1 MPNNKNI
8 TIRVFQSPAKY
19 VQGPTAIQ
27 DAPRYLKNLGKRAVL
42 ITDDLVQK
50 IAGESL
56 LQSLHDFEVN
66 RVQFG
71 GKATVEEVER
81 IKAICVE
88 YKTDFVIALG
98 GGQTIDVGKTV
109 SDGLGIECAVM
120 PTTASTDAPCSANAV
135 LYRPDGE
142 FDKYAFF
149 KKNPTLVIVDTSIVA
164 RAPARLLAAGM
175 GDALA
180 TNVEAKRARNS
191 PNFGGGMPALISTA
205 ICQKCE
211 EILFKHGKQ
220 AYEACKVNAMTPAL
234 EAVVEANTLHS
245 GLGFESGGLA
255 AAHAIH
261 DGLTSLAGLHHLLHG
276 EKVAFGIVCQLVLDN
291 AETAELDKYIGF
303 LLSIDLPVTFDMM
316 GIPDVTEPE
325 LRRVADIACAPG
337 ETIWNMESV
346 ITPDVVYQAILGAD
360 AAGREYCARAG
371 FKRISRNV
379 ETRPPVS
386 RSGTVNLIKDLNQLK
401 LSQGSKS

>member
-1 MPNNKNI
+1 MPNNKNV

-27 DAPRYLKNLGKRAVL
+27 DAPRYLQTLGKRAIL

-56 LQSLHDFEVN
+56 LEALHEFDIN

-81 IKAICVE
+81 IKAIAVE
-88 YKTDFVIALG
+88 HKSEFVIALG
-98 GGQTIDVGKTV
+98 GGQTIDVGKCV

-135 LYRPDGE
+135 LYRQDGE
-142 FDKYAFF
+142 FNKYAFF

-164 RAPARLLAAGM
+164 RAPARLLASGM

-180 TNVEAKRARNS
+180 TNVEAKRSRNS
-191 PNFGGGMPALISTA
+191 PNFGGGMPALISAA

-211 EILFKHGKQ
+211 EILFQHGKQ

-261 DGLTSLAGLHHLLHG
+261 DGLTSLPGLHHLLHG

-291 AETAELDKYIGF
+291 ATMEELDKYLAF
-303 LLSIDLPVTFDMM
+303 MLSIDLPVTFDMM
-316 GIPDVTEPE
+316 GIPDVTEPD
-325 LRRVADIACAPG
+325 LRKVADIACAPG

-360 AAGREYCARAG
+360 AAGREYSARSG
-371 FKRISRNV
+371 FKRLSRHV
-379 ETRPPVS
+379 ETRPTVS
-386 RSGTVNLIKDLNQLK
+386 RSGTVNLIKDLNALK
-401 LSQGSKS
+401 LSSGRA